1 MMPSNSIEE
10 SGFFWTPEK
19 PGKRFPGI
27 LRISDSGEITLKM
40 TSLSNLKPGERSFGD
55 EFFTDTPSGFD
66 RIIGI
71 TKSGDITLEGCR
83 ENRWESSIQGI
94 TSISISARVA
104 FVGVGYGKGGSI
116 TFSTFRFSIEG
127 LDEWLSITGSQTEYK
142 FEDDNFHI
150 TINFSPP
157 GKIEI
162 YLPNQ
167 KMHLEFG
174 FNFSLPM
181 GFNVTE
187 TKITQRAYISLKSD
201 ELRPL
206 DNFLTVASIIIHFLC
221 FVIGETVSMTSATGY
236 SKEVVR
242 GTTTDEKSQEIP
254 IEIFSD
260 AMSYLKKSSTIDRN
274 KMLLSFKDI
283 QDHIQDIFVNWLR
296 GYQKFKPA
304 FDLYFAY
311 EAGKHRDLE
320 SQFLILVQSLEAMH
334 RRQSQ
339 EKTMPDDEFE
349 DIKRSVLEIVP
360 KRRRS
365 WMENRIQYANELS
378 LRKRLTRMIEP
389 FREFYGSNKERGHFI
404 KEVVDMRNQLIHSDP
419 EISKPSSDI
428 KKMFV
433 LCQKLQSLLQLHLLK
448 IMGMSDERIKEII
461 KEKDTLR
468 DNLELSESDVSVY

>member
-1 MMPSNSIEE
+1 MPSNSIEE
-10 SGFFWTPEK
+10 SGFFWIPEEL
-19 PGKRFPGI
+19 GKRFPGI
-27 LRISDSGEITLKM
+27 LRISDSGKITLEI

-55 EFFTDTPSGFD
+55 AFFTGTPLGFD

-71 TKSGDITLEGCR
+71 TKSGYITLEGCR
-83 ENRWESSIQGI
+83 ENRWESSIRGI
-94 TSISISARVA
+94 TSMSISARVA
-104 FVGVGYGKGGSI
+104 FIGVGYGKGGSI

-127 LDEWLSITGSQTEYK
+127 LDEWLSITGSQTEYM
-142 FEDDNFHI
+142 FENNHFHSL

-157 GKIEI
+157 KKIEI
-162 YLPNQ
+162 YLPDQ

-174 FNFSLPM
+174 FNFSIPM

-206 DNFLTVASIIIHFLC
+206 DNFLTVASIITHFLC

-236 SKEVVR
+236 SKEVGR
-242 GTTTDEKSQEIP
+242 ETATDEKSQEVP

-304 FDLYFAY
+304 FNLYFAY

-320 SQFLILVQSLEAMH
+320 
-334 RRQSQ
+334 
-339 EKTMPDDEFE
+339 
-349 DIKRSVLEIVP
+349 
-360 KRRRS
+360 
-365 WMENRIQYANELS
+365 
-378 LRKRLTRMIEP
+378 
-389 FREFYGSNKERGHFI
+389 RGI
-404 KEVVDMRNQLIHSDP
+404 P
-419 EISKPSSDI
+419 CSSA
-428 KKMFV
+428 F
-433 LCQKLQSLLQLHLLK
+433 
-448 IMGMSDERIKEII
+448 
-461 KEKDTLR
+461 
-468 DNLELSESDVSVY
+468 